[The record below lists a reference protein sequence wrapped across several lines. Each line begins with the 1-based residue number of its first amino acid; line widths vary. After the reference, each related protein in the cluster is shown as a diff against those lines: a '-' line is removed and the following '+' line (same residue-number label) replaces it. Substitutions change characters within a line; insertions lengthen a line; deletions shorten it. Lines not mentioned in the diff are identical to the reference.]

1 MIPILGRELS
11 GNVRHYEKTKHT
23 NNWHSERMR
32 NTKQRQRTHF
42 KNHREKSQ
50 NLKKKKKGG
59 AFQGT
64 RSIGNAN

>member
-1 MIPILGRELS
+1 MIPILGREDP
-11 GNVRHYEKTKHT
+11 GNVRHYQKTKHT
-23 NNWHSERMR
+23 NNWHSERIR

-42 KNHREKSQ
+42 KNHRENPP
-50 NLKKKKKGG
+50 NLKKKGG